1 MNNLGSTNTTT
12 ESNIILTDDL
22 VIEIGVL
29 NMEKLTRNIKLEIQ
43 EEGDPVEL
51 KFSVGGAK

>member
-1 MNNLGSTNTTT
+1 MNILGSTKTTT